1 MTEDNMKTKI
11 AINGFGRI
19 GRLIFRNIYNDPEL
33 EVVAINDLTDAPTLA
48 HLLKYDTAHGKMDA
62 EIEATDNAIILNGVT
77 YPVFSEKD
85 PSNLP
90 WAKLGVDI
98 VVEATGRFLTVE
110 DNQAHLNA
118 GAKRVLITAPAKSDN
133 VKTIVYSVNE
143 NTLNKDDV
151 IVSGAS
157 CTTNSLAP
165 VVNVLEKEFGIKVG
179 FMTTVHSYTA
189 DQRLQDAPHKDLR
202 RARAAAENII
212 PTSTGA
218 AKSIGK
224 VIPEL
229 KGKLDGIA
237 LRVPTITGSFVDLTV
252 ELNKDA
258 TVEEVNAAMEKATS
272 DSFEFSK
279 APLVSSDVIGSKA
292 GSIFDSQLTKI
303 IEQDGKKLYKVY
315 AWYDNESSFV
325 NQYVRTLKYLAKIK

>member
-1 MTEDNMKTKI
+1 MKTKI